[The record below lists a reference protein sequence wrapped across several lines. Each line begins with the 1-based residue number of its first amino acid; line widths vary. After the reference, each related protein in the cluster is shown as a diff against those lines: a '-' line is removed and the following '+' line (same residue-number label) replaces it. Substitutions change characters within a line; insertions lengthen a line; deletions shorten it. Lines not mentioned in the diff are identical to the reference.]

1 MSRHLKPEQMNDLLL
16 GIVGSETTA
25 HLGACPQCR
34 SEVEAMRQT
43 LGLFR
48 SAAVGWSEG
57 TVKQVALPSKQ
68 RARAAWVRPAWV
80 LATAAILLAVIVPVS
95 LWRGRG
101 NQPSAA
107 EARAQIS
114 RDNQLLADIESDV
127 GETTP
132 TPMQPLQVKL
142 QVNQ

>member
-1 MSRHLKPEQMNDLLL
+1 VSRHLQPEQMNDLLL
-16 GIVGSETTA
+16 GIVGSETAA

-43 LGLFR
+43 LGSFR

-57 TVKQVALPSKQ
+57 AAKQVALPSAH
-68 RARAAWVRPAWV
+68 RARATWVRPAWV
-80 LATAAILLAVIVPVS
+80 LATAAIVLAVTIPVS
-95 LWRGRG
+95 VWRGHG
-101 NQPSAA
+101 NKAA
-107 EARAQIS
+107 AADAQAQIS